1 MNGTLAVRY
10 DPRLIEEAVFHARRN
25 SHVLKELDE
34 QRNRIYEVG
43 DPDDRER
50 RFNELYHSW
59 FVRLGLNQTID
70 EALQEQPIVTAQV
83 ESCFIVR
90 AAQSKEEGA
99 ELFVAPAPR
108 PEESARRTARIALRP
123 ESLLDRERLLA
134 FLRHELFHI
143 ADMLDPAFAYEPTLP
158 KTEGGPTYDT
168 LITNRYRVLWD
179 VTIDGRMSRR
189 GWLPDSAREEQ
200 LADFHGAFPMLKEN
214 VEEPFNKFFA
224 TDRPTH
230 SELAAFAFDPRNAA
244 GSADDPCAPGTH
256 CPLCKFP
263 THAFEPQPNRLG
275 DDVIAAI
282 KQDFRDWKPALGLCA
297 QCADLYRASRLSLAA
312 AKLLPGWTPSP
323 TPEPTDC
330 GHERGRVAAGGK

>member
-1 MNGTLAVRY
+1 MNGTLVVRY
-10 DPRLIEEAVFHARRN
+10 DPRLIEEAVFHAQRN
-25 SHVLKELDE
+25 SHALRELDE
-34 QRNRIYEVG
+34 PRNRIYEAA

-70 EALQEQPIVTAQV
+70 EALQEHPIIAEQV
-83 ESCFIVR
+83 ESCFIVC

-99 ELFVAPAPR
+99 ELFVAPALR
-108 PEESARRTARIALRP
+108 PEDSARRTARIALRP

-168 LITNRYRVLWD
+168 LITSRYRVLWD
-179 VTIDGRMSRR
+179 VTINGRMARR
-189 GWLPDSAREEQ
+189 GWIAASVRDEQ
-200 LADFHGAFPMLKEN
+200 WNEFVCAFPMLDKDGAGLFER
-214 VEEPFNKFFA
+214 FFDA
-224 TDRPTH
+224 ERPVH
-230 SELAAFAFDPRNAA
+230 RELAAFAFDPRAA
-244 GSADDPCAPGTH
+244 TGGPTGGSVAGTH

-263 THAFEPQPNRLG
+263 SHTFEAEPNQL
-275 DDVIAAI
+275 DVDVLASITN
-282 KQDFRDWKPALGLCA
+282 DFPHWTPSMGLCA

-323 TPEPTDC
+323 TPEPTDG

>member
-1 MNGTLAVRY
+1 MNPTLAIRY

-34 QRNRIYEVG
+34 QRNQIYQVA
-43 DPDDRER
+43 DPDDRDR
-50 RFNELYHSW
+50 LFNELYYSW

-70 EALQEQPIVTAQV
+70 EALQEQPIITAQV

-99 ELFVAPAPR
+99 ELFVAPAPN
-108 PEESARRTARIALRP
+108 PEGRARRTARIALRP

-134 FLRHELFHI
+134 FLRHELFHV

-179 VTIDGRMSRR
+179 MTINGRMARR
-189 GWLPDSAREEQ
+189 GWIAASVRDEQ
-200 LADFHGAFPMLKEN
+200 WSDFICAFPMLEKDGAG
-214 VEEPFNKFFA
+214 FFERFFDA
-224 TDRPTH
+224 EQPAH
-230 SELAAFAFDPRNAA
+230 AELAAFAFDPRGAA
-244 GSADDPCAPGTH
+244 GSPAGRSVAGTH

-263 THAFEPQPNRLG
+263 SHKFEVEPDQLG
-275 DDVIAAI
+275 VDVLASITN
-282 KQDFRDWKPALGLCA
+282 DLPHWTPSMGLCA

-323 TPEPTDC
+323 TQEPTHG

>member
-10 DPRLIEEAVFHARRN
+10 DPRLIEEAVFYAQRN

-34 QRNRIYEVG
+34 QRNRIYEVA
-43 DPDDRER
+43 DPDDREK

-59 FVRLGLNQTID
+59 FVRLGLNQTIE
-70 EALQEQPIVTAQV
+70 EALREQPIITAHV
-83 ESCFIVR
+83 ESCFIGR

-99 ELFVAPAPR
+99 ELFVAPAHR
-108 PEESARRTARIALRP
+108 SEESARRTVRIALQP
-123 ESLLDRERLLA
+123 ESLLDRERLLT
-134 FLRHELFHI
+134 FLRHELLHV

-179 VTIDGRMSRR
+179 VTINGRMARR
-189 GWLPDSAREEQ
+189 GWVAPSVRDEQ
-200 LADFHGAFPMLKEN
+200 WSDFICAFPMLEN
-214 VEEPFNKFFA
+214 GGAECFERFFNA
-224 TDRPTH
+224 ERPAH
-230 SELAAFAFDPRNAA
+230 PELAAFAFDPRAA
-244 GSADDPCAPGTH
+244 VGGPAGRSVAGTH

-263 THAFEPQPNRLG
+263 SHAFEAEPDQLG
-275 DDVIAAI
+275 EDVLAAI
-282 KQDFRDWKPALGLCA
+282 TDDFPHWTPSLGLCA

-323 TPEPTDC
+323 TTEPSK
-330 GHERGRVAAGGK
+330 GGRERSVAGEK